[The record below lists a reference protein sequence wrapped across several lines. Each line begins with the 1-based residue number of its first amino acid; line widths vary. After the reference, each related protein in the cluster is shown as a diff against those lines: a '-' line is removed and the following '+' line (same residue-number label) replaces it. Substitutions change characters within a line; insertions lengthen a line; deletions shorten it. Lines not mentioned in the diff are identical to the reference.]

1 MTAHLIVCTTRRSG
15 VHHQTIT
22 SGTADDHVWYSRRSR
37 LPASADVVLPDDHV
51 CTTRRSRLHHQTIT
65 SARYTFSS
73 AHPDVLVCSV
83 HLLVG
88 SPRRARLL
96 GTRSRRLAKTCS
108 SARYTFSS
116 AHPDV
121 LVCSVHALVGSP
133 RRARL
138 LGTRSRRLT
147 QACSSARYTLSSA
160 RPDVLVC
167 SVHALVGSARRARPA
182 PVTTKADRAGG
193 PARNTASSPAPASL
207 LCSSQGTLA
216 ALLTRRARRPSGWSR
231 RRSRR
236 SRSAW

>member
-51 CTTRRSRLHHQTIT
+51 WYSRRSRLHHQTIT

-83 HLLVG
+83 HRLVG

-96 GTRSRRLAKTCS
+96 GTPSRRLTQACSSARYTLSSARYTLSSARYTLSSARYTCS
-108 SARYTFSS
+108 SARYTLSS
-116 AHPDV
+116 ARPDV

-138 LGTRSRRLT
+138 LGTRSRRVG
-147 QACSSARYTLSSA
+147 QACSSGPGDDEGGSGRRACAEHCVVACSCEPSLQLPGDARGAAHSA
-160 RPDVLVC
+160 RTTTIGLV
-167 SVHALVGSARRARPA
+167 
-182 PVTTKADRAGG
+182 T
-193 PARNTASSPAPASL
+193 
-207 LCSSQGTLA
+207 
-216 ALLTRRARRPSGWSR
+216 PSIPS
-231 RRSRR
+231 
-236 SRSAW
+236 